1 MSSTNPTDPQTSIP
15 SIILTPQGVQN
26 PTWHATS
33 LAEAAA
39 FEPAGVYTVGR
50 TFKRIGVLLFE
61 DHLNRLEESAALQG
75 IPVRLD
81 RTAIRHA
88 LRTLIDQS
96 GYELSRFRI
105 TVPQAYPDQVVIT
118 LEPFTPLSPA
128 VIENGVRVVTTTLT
142 RHNPRAK
149 ATQWMQARKSAT
161 ESLPAG
167 AYEALL
173 VSPEGFLLEGTSS
186 NFYAITDG
194 KLHTAAEGVLPGMA
208 QKIVFQVAPA
218 ILPLDLTP
226 VRADQLWALD
236 EAFLTSASRGVVPIV
251 MINTQVIGTGQP
263 GPTTLRLQAAYEDWA
278 ESHLETLPL
287 SPG

>member
-1 MSSTNPTDPQTSIP
+1 MSSTNPTDPQSSIP
-15 SIILTPQGVQN
+15 SIILTPEGLQN
-26 PTWHATS
+26 PTWQATS

-39 FEPAGVYTVGR
+39 FEPVGVYTVGR

-75 IPVRLD
+75 MPVRLD

-96 GYELSRFRI
+96 GYALSRFRI
-105 TVPQAYPDQVVIT
+105 TIPQEHPDQVLIS
-118 LEPFTPLSPA
+118 LEPFKPLSPE
-128 VIENGVRVVTTTLT
+128 VIENGVRVVTSTLS

-161 ESLPAG
+161 ENLPAG

-173 VSPEGFLLEGTSS
+173 VSPEGSLLEGTSS
-186 NFYAITDG
+186 NFYAIMDG
-194 KLHTAAEGVLPGMA
+194 TLRTAREGVLPGMA
-208 QKIVFQVAPA
+208 QKIIFQIAPA

-236 EAFLTSASRGVVPIV
+236 EAFLTSASRGIVPIV

-263 GPTTLRLQAAYEDWA
+263 GPITLQLRAAYEDWA
-278 ESHLETLPL
+278 ESHLETLTL
-287 SPG
+287 SPE